1 MPRIISKVRRLRL
14 NKAAQEG
21 RPITLQEA
29 ADAMG
34 IERAQLNR
42 IELGKTTAIRFE
54 ILTALC
60 RYYGV
65 GVEEVLEY
73 DPSIQTPNR
82 ARARAA
88 VADPLAA

>member
-1 MPRIISKVRRLRL
+1 MPRIITKVRRLRL
-14 NKAAQEG
+14 NRAAQEG

-42 IELGKTTAIRFE
+42 IELGKTTAIRFD
-54 ILTALC
+54 ILTAIC

-73 DPSIQTPNR
+73 DPNIQTSNHAGR
-82 ARARAA
+82 A
-88 VADPLAA
+88 LAAA